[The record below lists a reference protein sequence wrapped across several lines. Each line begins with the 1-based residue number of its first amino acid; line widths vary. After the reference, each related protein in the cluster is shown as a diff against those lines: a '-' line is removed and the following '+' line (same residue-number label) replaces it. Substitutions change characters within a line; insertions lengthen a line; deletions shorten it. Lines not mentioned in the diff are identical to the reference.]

1 MHVPV
6 EPSLGNLPVQPGVTA
21 NAGPVSFPYVATY
34 FDSLVGGGAVEEPR
48 EVYSGNFPYVDRGV
62 NNSVEIKGGTVYCG
76 MARQVQVDGRLSLD
90 SGLVYLNLSDLHT
103 ATPKGSLGTDMSGQ
117 VSLLLYDITDTT
129 ITDYR
134 NRIILP
140 LYS

>member
-6 EPSLGNLPVQPGVTA
+6 EPSLGNLPAQPGVTA

-34 FDSLVGGGAVEEPR
+34 FDSLVGGGPVEEPHA
-48 EVYSGNFPYVDRGV
+48 VSSGNFPYVDYGV
-62 NNSVEIKGGTVYCG
+62 NKPVVIKGGTVYCG
-76 MARQVQVDGRLSLD
+76 MAREVQVDGGLSLG
-90 SGLVYLNLSDLHT
+90 SGSVFLNLSGLHT
-103 ATPKGSLGTDMSGQ
+103 ASPTGSLGTDMAGQ
-117 VSLLLYDITDTT
+117 VSLLLYTVSNTT

-134 NRIILP
+134 DHIILP

>member
-21 NAGPVSFPYVATY
+21 NAGPVPFPYVATY
-34 FDSLVGGGAVEEPR
+34 FDSLAGGGPAEEPR
-48 EVYSGNFPYVDRGV
+48 AVYSGNFSYVDHGV
-62 NNSVEIKGGTVYCG
+62 NNSVEIGGGTVYCG
-76 MARQVQVDGRLSLD
+76 MAREVKVSGGLSQGDGP
-90 SGLVYLNLSDLHT
+90 VYLNLSGLHT
-103 ATPKGSLGTDMSGQ
+103 VSPTGSLGTDMAGQ
-117 VSLLLYDITDTT
+117 VSLLLYYITATT

-134 NRIILP
+134 DHIILP

>member
-34 FDSLVGGGAVEEPR
+34 FDSLVGGPVEEPR
-48 EVYSGNFPYVDRGV
+48 AVYSGNFPYVDHGV
-62 NNSVEIKGGTVYCG
+62 NNSVEIRGGTVYCG
-76 MARQVQVDGRLSLD
+76 MARQVQVDGGLSLD
-90 SGLVYLNLSDLHT
+90 AGLVYLNLSDLHT
-103 ATPKGSLGTDMSGQ
+103 ATPTGSLGTGMSGQ

-134 NRIILP
+134 DHIILP

>member
-34 FDSLVGGGAVEEPR
+34 FDSLVGGGPVEEPHA
-48 EVYSGNFPYVDRGV
+48 VSSGNFPYVDYGV
-62 NNSVEIKGGTVYCG
+62 NNSVLIKGGTVYCG
-76 MARQVQVDGRLSLD
+76 MARRIQVDGELYQGD
-90 SGLVYLNLSDLHT
+90 GPVYLNLSGLHT
-103 ATPKGSLGTDMSGQ
+103 ASPTGSLGTGMSGQ
-117 VSLLLYDITDTT
+117 VSLLLYYITATA

-134 NRIILP
+134 DHIILP

>member
-34 FDSLVGGGAVEEPR
+34 FDSLVGGPVEEPHA
-48 EVYSGNFPYVDRGV
+48 VYSDNFPYVDHGV
-62 NNSVEIKGGTVYCG
+62 NNSVEIRGGTVYCG
-76 MARQVQVDGRLSLD
+76 MARQVRVDGGLSLD
-90 SGLVYLNLSDLHT
+90 SGLVFLNLSDLHT
-103 ATPKGSLGTDMSGQ
+103 ATPTGSLAKDKAGQ
-117 VSLLLYDITDTT
+117 VSILLYYITSTT

-134 NRIILP
+134 DRIILP